1 MKQTTKRVKPV
12 ALQVRIGPALHKK
25 LKRDAKRH
33 NKSLNAT
40 MVHLLEEPF
49 TPRISSKALIPTNFA
64 KYRELGP
71 KWPPQSELSRLF
83 EVAIRLELEAEAAAA
98 ASDATTAAT

>member
-12 ALQVRIGPALHKK
+12 ALHVRISPALHKK

-40 MVHLLEEPF
+40 MAHLLEEPF
-49 TPRISSKALIPTNFA
+49 TPRISTKALIPANFA

-71 KWPPQSELSRLF
+71 RPQSELSRLI
-83 EVAIRLELEAEAAAA
+83 EAAIRLELEADVAASAAA
-98 ASDATTAAT
+98 DAITAAT

>member
-12 ALQVRIGPALHKK
+12 ALQVRISPALHKK

-49 TPRISSKALIPTNFA
+49 KSRIPTNFA
-64 KYRELGP
+64 NDRTLGP
-71 KWPPQSELSRLF
+71 TWQRSDLLDALK
-83 EVAIRLELEAEAAAA
+83 LEWA
-98 ASDATTAAT
+98 ASRYFTE